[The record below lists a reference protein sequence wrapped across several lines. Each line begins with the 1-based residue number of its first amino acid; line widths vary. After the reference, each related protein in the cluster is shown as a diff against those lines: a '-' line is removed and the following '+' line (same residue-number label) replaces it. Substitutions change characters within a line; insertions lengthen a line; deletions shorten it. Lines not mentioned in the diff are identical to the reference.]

1 MKRII
6 PFIAAVLV
14 ALSAQA
20 QVVNV
25 NLTNGETIK
34 YNAGNVEDITFTERI
49 AIPSA
54 EDPDHFRA
62 VDLGLP
68 SGNLW
73 ASHNIGAKKYYEAGY
88 YFAWGEIQP
97 SDTYAWRNYMWGG
110 YDSNNKPYV
119 NKYTNAEG
127 TTTLT
132 AADDAATANWGE
144 EWSMPTK
151 EDFEELIANT
161 TVTAGHDNETHTVL
175 GLTFKAKNASNK
187 AIFIPVAGFY
197 DGEKIY
203 WGEEYLH
210 CNYWTSQ
217 LSSADIS
224 ALLFSCDVSSS
235 GENPETPVISIEK
248 DSRCLGL
255 PIRPVKHKKQ

>member
-6 PFIAAVLV
+6 PFVAAVLV

-25 NLTNGETIK
+25 NLANGETVK
-34 YNAGNVEDITFTERI
+34 YNAGNVKDITFTERI

-54 EDPDHFRA
+54 DEDHFRA

-68 SGNLW
+68 SGTKW
-73 ASHNIGAKKYYEAGY
+73 ATHNIGAKKYYEAGY

-97 SDTYAWRNYMWGG
+97 SDTYAWVNYMWGG
-110 YDSNNKPYV
+110 YDSNNKIYL

-144 EWSMPTK
+144 EWCMPTK

-161 TVTAGHDNETHTVL
+161 TVTAEHDHETDQVP
-175 GLTFKAKNASNK
+175 GLTFRSKDGSNK
-187 AIFIPVAGFY
+187 AIFIPLAG
-197 DGEKIY
+197 IY
-203 WGEEYLH
+203 EGTKLHWGSEEEFL
-210 CNYWTSQ
+210 YWTSQ
-217 LSSADIS
+217 LSSDDKS
-224 ALLFSCDVSSS
+224 AIYFYCNVPATKILQIDFD
-235 GENPETPVISIEK
+235 K
-248 DSRCLGL
+248 QSRCLGF
-255 PIRPVKHKKQ
+255 PIRPVKKKKQ